1 MTRDTWRVTYL
12 LLNVLRHARGV
23 LGETFGVDHAIEGVC
38 GEGEGEGDVLA
49 VAQHPDIQHDVVF
62 WNEEHYAPHGI
73 MTHPSPRLL
82 LAWRNCAKSPCI
94 VVSVEG

>member
-49 VAQHPDIQHDVVF
+49 VAQHPDIQHNVVF

-73 MTHPSPRLL
+73 MTHPSP
-82 LAWRNCAKSPCI
+82 ACCWHEETVPNPCI

>member
-1 MTRDTWRVTYL
+1 MTYL

-62 WNEEHYAPHGI
+62 
-73 MTHPSPRLL
+73 
-82 LAWRNCAKSPCI
+82 
-94 VVSVEG
+94 